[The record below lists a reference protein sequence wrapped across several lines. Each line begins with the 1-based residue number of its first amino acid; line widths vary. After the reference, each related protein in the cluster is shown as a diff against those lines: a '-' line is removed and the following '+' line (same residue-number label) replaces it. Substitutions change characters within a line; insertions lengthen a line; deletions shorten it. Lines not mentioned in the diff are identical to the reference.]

1 MREIPLNAE
10 ARRTAALALW
20 RYSHDYLK
28 AARTLCQSNLVASNE
43 SQALYHLTAQGVEFA
58 LKSFLR
64 ARGVS
69 QDDLSNH
76 IRHSLLDALQEAI
89 VRGLPLPPVE
99 AVSAIQ
105 FIAPYH
111 RNDQFNYVPANHGE
125 FPDLLPLL
133 AAGTWILDQIAAE
146 VVADYFVR
154 QGRDSATAGDDM
166 LRRMRADLDPLV
178 RKFQPLQ

>member
-28 AARTLCQSNLVASNE
+28 AAQTLCQTDLIASNE

-69 QDDLSNH
+69 QDDLSTH
-76 IRHSLLDALQEAI
+76 IGHSLLDALQEAI
-89 VRGLPLPPVE
+89 VRGLPLPPVDV
-99 AVSAIQ
+99 VSAIQ

-111 RNDQFNYVPANHGE
+111 RNDQFHYVAASHGE
-125 FPDLLPLL
+125 FPDLMPLL
-133 AAGTWILDQIAAE
+133 AAGMWILDQIAAE
-146 VVADYFVR
+146 VVADYFVH
-154 QGRDSATAGDDM
+154 QGRDSAAAGDDM
-166 LRRMRADLDPLV
+166 LRRMRADLDPLA

>member
-1 MREIPLNAE
+1 MHEIPHDVE
-10 ARRTAALALW
+10 ERRTAALALW

-28 AARTLCQSNLVASNE
+28 AAQTLCQTNLVACNE

-69 QDDLSNH
+69 QDDLSTH
-76 IRHSLLDALQEAI
+76 IGHSLLDALQEAI
-89 VRGLPLPPVE
+89 VRGLPLPPVD

-111 RNDQFNYVPANHGE
+111 RNDQFQYVAANHGE
-125 FPDLLPLL
+125 FPDLMPLL
-133 AAGTWILDQIAAE
+133 VAGTWILDQIAAE
-146 VVADYFVR
+146 VVEDYFVH

-166 LRRMRADLDPLV
+166 LRRMRADLNPLA
-178 RKFQPLQ
+178 RKLQPLQ